1 MSDPVIRFFVGIFV
15 AMNLLLTPA
24 ALLLGFEDAPWTQIV
39 LLTPAIAALLAGYRF
54 QLSLSDMGLQLGN
67 PVHLLIGFG
76 GVALYAG
83 LTVLLGTET
92 GFIAFEPGWSHM
104 RFLEALLLQGLAV
117 ESLFWALG
125 EEMGWRGLLS
135 ERLRKRAGAGVA
147 LGGVWAL
154 WFTWHLAP
162 MLTFGA
168 TFAELACFAL
178 LLLAL
183 AAFLNSLRHRSGS
196 VFPAVL
202 AHTAHNQLVEE
213 ITGVATHPTSETVW
227 TGEMGMGTAIVAC
240 LVVAGALTLSNRWS
254 DANESGEKTC

>member
-1 MSDPVIRFFVGIFV
+1 MSDPAIRFFVGVFV

-39 LLTPAIAALLAGYRF
+39 LLTPAIAALLTGYRF
-54 QLSLSDMGLQLGN
+54 QLSFADLGLQLGN
-67 PVHLLIGFG
+67 PVHLLVGFG

-83 LTVLLGTET
+83 LTVLIGTET
-92 GFIAFEPGWSHM
+92 GFIAFEPGWNHM
-104 RFLEALLLQGLAV
+104 RFLKALLLQGLAV

-125 EEMGWRGLLS
+125 EEIGWRGLLS
-135 ERLRKRAGAGVA
+135 ERLRNRASAGVA

-168 TFAELACFAL
+168 TFSELACFAL

-183 AAFLNSLRHRSGS
+183 AAFLNTVRHRSGS
-196 VFPAVL
+196 VLPAVL

-213 ITGVATHPTSETVW
+213 ITGIATHPTSEIVW
-227 TGEMGMGTAIVAC
+227 TGEMGIGTALVAC
-240 LVVAGALTLSNRWS
+240 LVVTGALTLWNRAIG
-254 DANESGEKTC
+254 ANERGEKTC